1 MKIFLMIIFFLVFFA
16 SGGQGGSF
24 RENRPVKHLD
34 APAKAF
40 DSPSDNNEKFLGVQ
54 NPFYKKGFGPRRA
67 AVVPYVYREWETF
80 YVKDGLPNDH
90 IFFIEAEDN
99 RLWVGTEDGLALYE
113 KGNWK
118 SWGEKDGL
126 PWKVVSGIAVS
137 PKTGDVWLAL
147 FGGGLTRFS
156 GGRFDHFNQFN
167 SGLVNDV
174 VYGVA
179 LLGDIVW
186 AATTA
191 GISSYNTVTGQWEI
205 YTEKNA
211 PMDEIWCY
219 NANANDGKVYI
230 AVWGGGVLEWDQK
243 TRRWNAHRDP
253 DREMEIDLY
262 RDDGLIHNIT
272 TSVSYIDGVLW
283 TATYFGLS
291 RYDGRH
297 WRGYMDHDS
306 GLASNFINLS
316 LGRSGVSC
324 YNATDL
330 GLAVLVDFESDTW
343 VTYKKDKPTDKTW
356 TAHISVGNNILGSV
370 PTKLTLPNHFVI
382 CLDFQGNDLW
392 IGTGHG
398 LARGIGNNYY
408 PGLKTNQKFLRGV
421 QGGQFFQKAPPLAAG
436 GENEKNYFFLA
447 GSSPGSRIELDS
459 AREYPKGR

>member
-1 MKIFLMIIFFLVFFA
+1 MVKQMMKQLLILIFFMAMIA
-16 SGGQGGSF
+16 SGGHGGSF
-24 RENRPVKHLD
+24 RENRPPGT
-34 APAKAF
+34 PAKAF
-40 DSPSDNNEKFLGVQ
+40 DSPSDSNLNRGLKQ
-54 NPFYKKGFGPRRA
+54 
-67 AVVPYVYREWETF
+67 VPYVYTEWETF

-90 IFFIEAEDN
+90 IFSIEADGD

-113 KGNWK
+113 NGKWK
-118 SWGEKDGL
+118 SWREKDGL
-126 PWKVVSGIAVS
+126 PWKVISDIEVSS
-137 PKTGDVWLAL
+137 KTGDIWLAL
-147 FGGGLTRFS
+147 FGGGLARFS

-179 LLGDIVW
+179 LLGDTVW

-191 GISSYNTVTGQWEI
+191 GISSYNTVTGEWEI

-211 PMDEIWCY
+211 PMEEIWCY
-219 NANANDGKVYI
+219 NAAAGDGKVYI
-230 AVWGGGVLEWDQK
+230 AVWGGGILEWDQK
-243 TRRWNAHRDP
+243 TRQWNAHRDP

-262 RDDGLIHNIT
+262 RDDGLIHIIT
-272 TSVSYIDGVLW
+272 TSASYIDGVLW
-283 TATYFGLS
+283 ASTYFGLS

-306 GLASNFINLS
+306 GLASNFINFA

-356 TAHISVGNNILGSV
+356 TAHVGIGNKEHYSV

-382 CLDFQGNDLW
+382 CLDFQGDDLW

-398 LARGIGNNYY
+398 LARGIGKDYY
-408 PGLKTNQKFLRGV
+408 PGLRPLEPADAS
-421 QGGQFFQKAPPLAAG
+421 GGQGLFLKKPPLDPT
-436 GENEKNYFFLA
+436 KTF
-447 GSSPGSRIELDS
+447 D
-459 AREYPKGR
+459 KGR

>member
-1 MKIFLMIIFFLVFFA
+1 MKRLLIIIFFLTFFA
-16 SGGQGGSF
+16 FGDQGGSF
-24 RENRPVKHLD
+24 RENRPPGP
-34 APAKAF
+34 PAKAF
-40 DSPSDNNEKFLGVQ
+40 YNPADSNLNRGLRG
-54 NPFYKKGFGPRRA
+54 
-67 AVVPYVYREWETF
+67 VPYVYTEWETF

-90 IFFIEAEDN
+90 IFSIEADGN
-99 RLWVGTEDGLALYE
+99 RLWVGTEGGLALYE
-113 KGNWK
+113 KGQWK
-118 SWGEKDGL
+118 SWREKDGL
-126 PWKVVSGIAVS
+126 PWKVISDIEVS

-147 FGGGLTRFS
+147 FGGGLARFS
-156 GGRFDHFNQFN
+156 GGRFDCFNQFN

-179 LLGDIVW
+179 LLGDMVW

-191 GISSYNTVTGQWEI
+191 GVSSYNTVTGEWEI

-211 PMDEIWCY
+211 PMEEIWCY
-219 NANANDGKVYI
+219 NADAADGKVYI
-230 AVWGGGVLEWDQK
+230 AVWGGGILEWDQK

-262 RDDGLIHNIT
+262 RDDGLIHIIT
-272 TSVSYIDGVLW
+272 TSASYIDGVLW
-283 TATYFGLS
+283 ASTYFGLS

-330 GLAVLVDFESDTW
+330 GLAVLVDFASDTW

-356 TAHISVGNNILGSV
+356 TAHSGVGNNSFVSV

-382 CLDFQGNDLW
+382 CLDFQGDDLW

-398 LARGIGNNYY
+398 LARGIGKDYY
-408 PGLKTNQKFLRGV
+408 PGLKTNKKFLQGSRGR
-421 QGGQFFQKAPPLAAG
+421 FFQK
-436 GENEKNYFFLA
+436 E
-447 GSSPGSRIELDS
+447 SPGR
-459 AREYPKGR
+459 RRQK